1 MKKIISLTIPIG
13 FLAILL
19 AMVILHAPETTAAAA
34 SQVAFVESTGPE
46 QSGPPWYD
54 AAWHYRRPVSISNNG
69 ASLPYYQ
76 VLITLDSSNFNFSHA
91 KTDGSDIRFT
101 HSDGTTELKYWIESW
116 DSANQLAYLW
126 VRVPSLGTGNTNI
139 YLYYFNP
146 DATPVSDGTTTF
158 DSFEDDWN
166 QFMGQGSIQQGN
178 ETILTQSSKTITSPF
193 VWTTISGTPVASAGE
208 LRLDN
213 GTGIKSTSSYQYNA
227 VGLRANY
234 GSGEGYEWGGFINGV
249 NGQRSVIGDIP
260 SDPDNLYL
268 SDYKTG
274 LISVILPRVGGYDW
288 HNDYHV
294 YEIRWSSG
302 ECQGDVDHGVSAASN
317 NSQVPNTALPVT
329 LYNNNSGV
337 NSTLKVDWVYVRQYR
352 DPEPTNH
359 VGAEQGLVKLSITNA
374 DSPDPIR
381 AGVKLTYI
389 LTISNTSPISACG
402 VVVTD
407 TLPVSVQIGTIS
419 SSQGYCE
426 PGNIILCDLN
436 IIPANSMA
444 SVTINVTPT
453 LDGEITN
460 FAMVGSPGYELD
472 LSDNSDD
479 QETLVDSVP
488 PDVNWERPVQNG
500 QVYYTF
506 GNWVTLEASAT
517 DNDQVAWVE
526 FRLWDHIGLKWVS
539 IGIDATYPYQV
550 PFISSILVVNQTY
563 QMFVVAGDRAGNQS
577 NPYDPL
583 QVIYFERRLPVYL
596 PLMKK

>member
-19 AMVILHAPETTAAAA
+19 TMVITHAPETTAAAA
-34 SQVAFVESTGPE
+34 NRMTLVENAEPE

-91 KTDGSDIRFT
+91 QTDGSDIRFT

-126 VRVPSLGTGNTNI
+126 VRVPSLGENTNI

-146 DATPVSDGTTTF
+146 DVTPVSDGTTTF
-158 DSFEDDWN
+158 DNFEDDWSDFIGGMLN
-166 QFMGQGSIQQGN
+166 QGE
-178 ETILTQSSKTITSPF
+178 ETQT
-193 VWTTISGTPVASAGE
+193 
-208 LRLDN
+208 LRLPIEVNSIFEWDIFSGSPSATSGILSLKN
-213 GTGIKSTSSYQYNA
+213 GDGIKSTSVYQYKA
-227 VGLRANY
+227 VGIRANF
-234 GSGEGYEWGGFINGV
+234 GLGNGYEWGGFIDEDS
-249 NGQRSVIGDIP
+249 GQRTMIGDLP
-260 SDPDNLYL
+260 SYPDNLFLINYVN
-268 SDYKTG
+268 G
-274 LISVILPRVGGYDW
+274 LDTVLLPRVGGNDW
-288 HNDYHV
+288 HGEYHV
-294 YEIRWSSG
+294 YEVRWNSG
-302 ECQGDVDHGVSAASN
+302 QSVGDIDHGLATVSSL
-317 NSQVPNTALPVT
+317 SQVPNTNLPIT
-329 LYNNNSGV
+329 LYSQIDSNA
-337 NSTLKVDWVYVRQYR
+337 TLMVDWVYVRQYR

-359 VGAEQGLVKLSITNA
+359 VGAEQGLVELSITNT
-374 DSPDPIR
+374 DLPDPIQ
-381 AGVKLTYI
+381 AGVKLTYL
-389 LTISNTSPISACG
+389 LTISNTSSISAPG
-402 VVVTD
+402 VLVTD
-407 TLPVSVQIGTIS
+407 TLPVSVQIGTVS

-426 PGNIILCDLN
+426 PGYILFCDLN

-472 LSDNSDD
+472 LSDNSDE
-479 QETLVDSVP
+479 QKTLVDSVP
-488 PDVNWERPVQNG
+488 PEVNWERPVQNG
-500 QVYYTF
+500 QLYYTF

-526 FRLWDHIGLKWVS
+526 FRLWDHIGLKWIS
-539 IGIDATYPYQV
+539 IGTDGTYPYQV
-550 PFISSILVVNQTY
+550 PFNSSILVVNQTY

-583 QVIYFERRLPVYL
+583 QVIYIERRLPVYL
-596 PLMKK
+596 PMMRK